1 MRQFSSFIIHAGALG
16 EILYNLGFW
25 RYLLRDDRCCS
36 CLVSSGCL
44 NNSRISG
51 WKMYTTDVSGGVNLL
66 MMLFVSSAC
75 GCGVFTVVMR
85 EKVCHTIGQTCNVI
99 VW

>member
-1 MRQFSSFIIHAGALG
+1 
-16 EILYNLGFW
+16 
-25 RYLLRDDRCCS
+25 
-36 CLVSSGCL
+36 
-44 NNSRISG
+44 
-51 WKMYTTDVSGGVNLL
+51 MYTTDVSGGVNLL